1 MQTVGNTRERAKFID
16 KASQLSIRCQC
27 KLLHIPRSLVYYQ
40 LSGESEENLRLM
52 EMMDRLHM
60 SDPSAGTRRLC
71 AYLERLTGKVFERKR
86 VRRLMRVMGIEA
98 VYPRKRTTIPG
109 GPSGIFPYLL
119 KDLEIVR
126 ANQVW
131 SADITYIPMRRGF
144 MYLFA
149 IIDWFSRKV
158 ISWELSNT
166 LDIGFCMNCLQR
178 ALKVSGP
185 PEVMNTDQGCHFT
198 SEKWS
203 ACLQKAGVKISMDG
217 KGRWIDNVIVERFW
231 RSIKYEDIYLKSYET
246 PIELEKGI
254 QQYIK
259 HYNTIRPHQ
268 SLSGETPEEQ
278 YSKLMEL
285 AA

>member
-1 MQTVGNTRERAKFID
+1 M
-16 KASQLSIRCQC
+16 SIRCQC

-52 EMMDRLHM
+52 ETMDRLHM

-126 ANQVW
+126 PNQVW

-268 SLSGETPEEQ
+268 SLSGETPEER